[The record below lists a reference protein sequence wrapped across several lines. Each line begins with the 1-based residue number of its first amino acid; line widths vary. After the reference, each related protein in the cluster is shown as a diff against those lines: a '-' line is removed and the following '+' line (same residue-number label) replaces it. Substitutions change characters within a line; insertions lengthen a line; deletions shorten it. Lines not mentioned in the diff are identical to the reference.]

1 MVRTRVASQGVF
13 TIGFDL
19 DLTLID
25 SRQRIL
31 TAAQRAFRDLGHAV
45 DDAALLPHMGVPI
58 DDVARAL
65 VPGIDAD
72 RFLRR
77 YRRHYDTDD
86 TTPVPVLPGATEL
99 LAAIRAA
106 GGAAVVVSAK
116 QQAAAE
122 RAVAAAG
129 LDLAA
134 VVGGHFGE
142 RKGEA
147 LRRFGNVRAYLGDHV
162 EDAAAARAAGCPFIG
177 VTTGEFDAGAL
188 RRAGAARTVATL
200 ADVVPLLP
208 EFTRVGGSELDFPSE
223 V

>member
-1 MVRTRVASQGVF
+1 MF

-31 TAAQRAFRDLGHAV
+31 TAAQRAFTDLGHSV
-45 DDAALLPHMGVPI
+45 SDAALLPHMGVPI
-58 DDVARAL
+58 DDVAREL
-65 VPGIDAD
+65 VSGIDAAE
-72 RFLRR
+72 FLRR
-77 YRRHYDTDD
+77 YRVHYDTDV
-86 TTPVPVLPGATEL
+86 TTPVPVLDGAPEL

-106 GGAAVVVSAK
+106 GGTAVVVSAK

-122 RAVAAAG
+122 RAVAEAG
-129 LDLAA
+129 LDVAA

-147 LRRFGNVRAYLGDHV
+147 LRRFENVRAYLGDHV

-177 VTTGEFDAGAL
+177 VTTGEFDAVAL
-188 RRAGAARTVATL
+188 ERAGASSTVGNLEQAVYAIPDSHVFSARSWTF
-200 ADVVPLLP
+200 P
-208 EFTRVGGSELDFPSE
+208 RVFDIA
-223 V
+223 

>member
-1 MVRTRVASQGVF
+1 MF

-31 TAAQRAFRDLGHAV
+31 TAAQRAFADLGYTV
-45 DDAALLPHMGVPI
+45 DDAVLLPHMVVPI
-58 DDVARAL
+58 DDVAREV

-72 RFLRR
+72 RFLQR
-77 YRRHYDTDD
+77 YRWHYDTDE
-86 TTPVPVLPGATEL
+86 TTPVPVLPGAEEL

-106 GGAAVVVSAK
+106 GGASVVVSAK
-116 QQAAAE
+116 QQAAAD
-122 RAVAAAG
+122 RAVVDAG
-129 LDLAA
+129 LDVTA

-162 EDAAAARAAGCPFIG
+162 EDAAAARAAGCAFIG
-177 VTTGEFDAGAL
+177 VTTGEFDDAAL
-188 RRAGAARTVATL
+188 LRAGAVRTVGNLTQVI
-200 ADVVPLLP
+200 DLLP
-208 EFTRVGGSELDFPSE
+208 EFAPA
-223 V
+223 

>member
-1 MVRTRVASQGVF
+1 MTVF

-31 TAAQRAFRDLGHAV
+31 TAAQRAFADLGHAV
-45 DDAALLPHMGVPI
+45 DDEVLLPHMGVPI
-58 DDVARAL
+58 DDVAREV

-77 YRRHYDTDD
+77 YRQHYDTDS
-86 TTPVPVLPGATEL
+86 TTPVPVLPGAEEL

-106 GGAAVVVSAK
+106 GGASVVVSAK

-122 RAVAAAG
+122 RAVADAG
-129 LDLAA
+129 LDVSA

-142 RKGEA
+142 QKGEA

-162 EDAAAARAAGCPFIG
+162 EDAAAARSAGCPFIG
-177 VTTGEFDAGAL
+177 VTTGEFDDDAL
-188 RRAGAARTVATL
+188 LRAGAARTVSHL
-200 ADVVPLLP
+200 AEVVALLP
-208 EFTRVGGSELDFPSE
+208 DYAAT
-223 V
+223 